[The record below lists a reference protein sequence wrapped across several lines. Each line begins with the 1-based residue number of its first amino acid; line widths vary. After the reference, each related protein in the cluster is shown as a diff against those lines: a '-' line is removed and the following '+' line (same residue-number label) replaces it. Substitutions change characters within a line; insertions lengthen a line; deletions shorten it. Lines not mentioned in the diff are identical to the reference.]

1 MNTFASWGRWT
12 APVRDRWQAW
22 WGARHP
28 RCDHLVL
35 TQRNVYILPTRAGF
49 MFAITLITLLLASIN
64 YQLNLGYVL
73 TFLLAGSAVVS
84 MHITHGS
91 LRGLNLHL
99 KPIAPVFA
107 GQNALLEVVL
117 QNAGKARYGLGLKLQ
132 SAPDTTLAWVDV
144 PALGQTSAHLGW
156 ITDSRGQHATPNL
169 TVETRFPLG
178 LFRAWSVWRPAAQ
191 VLVYPKPE
199 HPSPPMPPSQ
209 SVAVATGG
217 ARSSGGTE
225 LEGVR
230 AYRRGDALKL
240 VVWKKAAQAQASGG
254 DLVIRDTAST
264 ASQELWL
271 DWQHT
276 GISGTEERLSR
287 LAAWVLAAEATSNTS
302 TRYGLTTPGLHLPP
316 DSGPGHRDACLRGLA
331 LHP

>member
-1 MNTFASWGRWT
+1 LNKALARPGWTALLRGRWQT
-12 APVRDRWQAW
+12 W
-22 WGARHP
+22 WSARHP
-28 RCDHLVL
+28 LTDHLVL

-49 MFAITLITLLLASIN
+49 MFAITLLTLLLASIN

-99 KPIAPVFA
+99 KPAAPTFA
-107 GQNALLEVVL
+107 GQGVQLDVVL
-117 QNAGKARYGLGLKLQ
+117 ASPDRARYGLGIKVQ
-132 SAPDTTLAWVDV
+132 TASDTTLAWVDV
-144 PALGQTSAHLGW
+144 PAQGQTTAHLSW
-156 ITDSRGQHATPNL
+156 TADTRGQHAIPAL

-191 VLVYPKPE
+191 VLVYPRAEYPC
-199 HPSPPMPPSQ
+199 PPLPRSQ
-209 SVAVATGG
+209 PVSVAISG
-217 ARSSGGTE
+217 ARSSGGSE

-254 DLVIRDTAST
+254 DLVMRDTAST
-264 ASQELWL
+264 ASQELL
-271 DWQHT
+271 LEWQHT
-276 GISGTEERLSR
+276 SISGTEERLSR
-287 LAAWVLAAEATSNTS
+287 LTAWVLAADATPTT
-302 TRYGLTTPGLHLPP
+302 TRYGLTAPGIHLSQ
-316 DSGPGHRDACLRGLA
+316 DSGPSHRDACLRALA
-331 LHP
+331 LYA

>member
-1 MNTFASWGRWT
+1 MNAQGILGRWT
-12 APVRDRWQAW
+12 APLRDRWKTW
-22 WGARHP
+22 WDARHS
-28 RCDHLVL
+28 RTDHLVL

-107 GQNALLEVVL
+107 GQNAPLEVVL

-156 ITDSRGQHATPNL
+156 ITDSRGQHATPNV

-199 HPSPPMPPSQ
+199 HPCPPLPPSQ
-209 SVAVATGG
+209 SVAMATGG
-217 ARSSGGTE
+217 ARSSGGSE

-264 ASQELWL
+264 ASQELQL
-271 DWQHT
+271 EWQNT

-287 LAAWVLAAEATSNTS
+287 LTAWVLAIDATPNST
-302 TRYGLTTPGLHLPP
+302 TRYGLMAPSLHLAP
-316 DSGPGHRDACLRGLA
+316 DSGQSHRDACLRALA
-331 LHP
+331 LFA

>member
-1 MNTFASWGRWT
+1 MNATASWGRWT
-12 APVRDRWQAW
+12 APLRERVRDW
-22 WGARHP
+22 WSGRHP
-28 RCDHLVL
+28 RTDHLVL

-49 MFAITLITLLLASIN
+49 MFAITLLTLLLASIN

-107 GQNALLEVVL
+107 GQSMQLEVVL
-117 QNAGKARYGLGLKLQ
+117 HSPSKARYGLGLQ
-132 SAPDTTLAWVDV
+132 VQAAPAATLAWVDV
-144 PALGQTSAHLGW
+144 PAMGQTTAHLAW
-156 ITDSRGQHATPNL
+156 PADKRGLHVAPTL
-169 TVETRFPLG
+169 SIETRFPLG

-191 VLVYPKPE
+191 ALVYPQPE
-199 HPSPPMPPSQ
+199 HPCPPLPASQ
-209 SVAVATGG
+209 AIAVASGG
-217 ARSSGGTE
+217 ARSSGGSE

-230 AYRRGDALKL
+230 GYRRGDALKL

-271 DWQHT
+271 DWQQT
-276 GISGTEERLSR
+276 QISGTEERLSR
-287 LAAWVLAAEATSNTS
+287 LTAWVLAAESTPNIS
-302 TRYGLTTPGLHLPP
+302 TRYGLKVAGIHLPP
-316 DSGPGHRDACLRGLA
+316 DSGAAHREACLRALA
-331 LHP
+331 LHA